1 MLVRPGRAL
10 RSDTLASMILLV
22 VAIVLV
28 LTGIVALLPTDRI
41 PTALNGVSLHLIAAG
56 ALLGVIVLLG

>member
-1 MLVRPGRAL
+1 
-10 RSDTLASMILLV
+10 MILLV